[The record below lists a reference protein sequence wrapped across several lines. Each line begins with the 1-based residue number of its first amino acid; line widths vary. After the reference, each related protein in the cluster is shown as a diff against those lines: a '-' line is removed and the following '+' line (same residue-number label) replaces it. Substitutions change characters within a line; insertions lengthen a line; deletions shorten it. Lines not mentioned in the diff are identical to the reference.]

1 MDPPASKKGR
11 KVAGCP
17 EAMELAGPPAEGPTE
32 DPMSIV
38 DRVAIVNL
46 S

>member
-1 MDPPASKKGR
+1 MCAYEEETR
-11 KVAGCP
+11 VAGCP